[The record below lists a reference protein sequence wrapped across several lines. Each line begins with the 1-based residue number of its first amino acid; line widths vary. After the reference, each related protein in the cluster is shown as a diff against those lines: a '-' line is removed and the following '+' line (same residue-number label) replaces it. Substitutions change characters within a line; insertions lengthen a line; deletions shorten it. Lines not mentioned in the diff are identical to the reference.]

1 MSVLPQEPLDHCEK
15 KMIAGVQC
23 SPSSTQSYSGNLILE
38 EVFLLTRKTEML
50 SHLSSLSIIEVSLFF
65 YFVDLKFK
73 MTAYIHALLGV
84 VLMEFGID
92 RNFKKKCV
100 S

>member
-1 MSVLPQEPLDHCEK
+1 MS
-15 KMIAGVQC
+15 
-23 SPSSTQSYSGNLILE
+23 
-38 EVFLLTRKTEML
+38 

-73 MTAYIHALLGV
+73 MTAYIHASLGV

-92 RNFKKKCV
+92 RNFKKNVRHDMIEGIGICV
-100 S
+100 SQ

>member
-1 MSVLPQEPLDHCEK
+1 MS
-15 KMIAGVQC
+15 
-23 SPSSTQSYSGNLILE
+23 
-38 EVFLLTRKTEML
+38 

-65 YFVDLKFK
+65 IFVDLKFK

-92 RNFKKKCV
+92 RNFNKNVRHDMIEGIGICV
-100 S
+100 SQ